1 MRRNEG
7 WVGGVVLIVIGVAL
21 LVGQVAGD
29 LGRFVL
35 LAIGL
40 VLLAIYPLTRSPGTL
55 IGGGIVAGLGA
66 GVLAASYLTGDQ
78 AAAAVLFGLG
88 GGFLLVWL
96 IGSLRGHDE
105 TRVWPL
111 IPGTILVVVAAGL
124 VAQAN
129 ERVVSIAWPVAI
141 IAVGVVI
148 IVAAVLRREPRPSP
162 SPEGSSPPPAA
173 EHPDDA

>member
-35 LAIGL
+35 MAIGL
-40 VLLAIYPLTRSPGTL
+40 VLLVLYAVTRSPGTL
-55 IGGGIVAGLGA
+55 IGGGIVTGLGV

-78 AAAAVLFGLG
+78 AAAAVLLGLG
-88 GGFLLVWL
+88 GGFVLVWL

-105 TRVWPL
+105 TRIWPL
-111 IPGTILVVVAAGL
+111 IPGTILIVVAGGL
-124 VAQAN
+124 LAQAN
-129 ERVVSIAWPVAI
+129 ARLVGIAWPVAI
-141 IAVGVVI
+141 IAIGVAI
-148 IVAAVLRREPRPSP
+148 IVAALLRREVAGPRPDQVA
-162 SPEGSSPPPAA
+162 PPPP
-173 EHPDDA
+173 EHPGESG